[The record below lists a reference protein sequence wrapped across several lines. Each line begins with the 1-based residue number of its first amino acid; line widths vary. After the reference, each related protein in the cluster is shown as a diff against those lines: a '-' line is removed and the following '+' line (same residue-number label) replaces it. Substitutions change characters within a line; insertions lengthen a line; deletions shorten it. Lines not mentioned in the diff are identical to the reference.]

1 MIEWH
6 LPPYFSTKQR
16 KRYPMTSPMRLL
28 GTIQASSHLLVASS
42 TIAHIGNPIRYSLSW
57 PSPNHCSWI
66 PIGCFGTQW
75 IHFPYG
81 SRWLNASGACRCM
94 MSETN
99 FLTINIVST
108 KRGTMWDTYFVMWIL
123 SLNAILFCIIS
134 TPCYLA
140 GSWFI
145 WSRASCSLIV
155 CGRLH
160 VVGPLPA
167 SASSLHCCLTE
178 LSLCKLMRFGNY

>member
-16 KRYPMTSPMRLL
+16 KRYLMTSPMWLL

-42 TIAHIGNPIRYSLSW
+42 TIAHIGNPIWYSLPW
-57 PSPNHCSWI
+57 LSPNHRSWI
-66 PIGCFGTQW
+66 PIGCFGTWW
-75 IHFPYG
+75 ICFPYG
-81 SRWLNASGACRCM
+81 SCWLNASGACRCM

-123 SLNAILFCIIS
+123 SLNTILFCIVS
-134 TPCYLA
+134 TPCCLA
-140 GSWFI
+140 GSQFI
-145 WSRASCSLIV
+145 WSRTSCSLIV
-155 CGRLH
+155 CGRLRI
-160 VVGPLPA
+160 VGPLPA
-167 SASSLHCCLTE
+167 SASSLHHHLME
-178 LSLCKLMRFGNY
+178 LSLCKLMRFSN